1 MNQRISILVGAL
13 FTIAVTA
20 FVLTGSTGAQDSG
33 ETATTNG
40 FKIGTV
46 DFESLLDEYD
56 KFTSQYEQL
65 ESDKNQKQAE
75 LDAIRDQ
82 IRQRAERY
90 NERLETEE
98 DFRGSEEADAVRDA
112 IRDDERDWQEQWE
125 DYQEELD
132 EREQALIQECLT
144 DIRDAINAV
153 GAREGYHLILNANR
167 EGPPR
172 TGVLYRATTI
182 DLTSTVN
189 AELSK

>member
-13 FTIAVTA
+13 FTVAVTA
-20 FVLTGSTGAQDSG
+20 FVLTGITEAQDSDAA
-33 ETATTNG
+33 ATTNG

-46 DFESLLDEYD
+46 DFEALLDEYD
-56 KFTSQYEQL
+56 KFTSRYEQL
-65 ESDKNQKQAE
+65 EADKNQKQQE

-82 IRQRAERY
+82 IRARAERY
-90 NERLETEE
+90 NERLITE
-98 DFRGSEEADAVRDA
+98 DGFRGSDADDAMRDE

-132 EREQALIQECLT
+132 EREKALIQECLT
-144 DIRDAINAV
+144 DIREAINTV

-167 EGPPR
+167 EGAPR

-182 DLTSTVN
+182 DLTSRVET
-189 AELSK
+189 ELSK